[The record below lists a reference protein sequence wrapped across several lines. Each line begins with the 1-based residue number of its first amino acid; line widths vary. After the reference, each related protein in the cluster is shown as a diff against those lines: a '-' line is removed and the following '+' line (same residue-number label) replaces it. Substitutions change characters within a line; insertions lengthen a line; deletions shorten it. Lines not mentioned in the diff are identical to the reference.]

1 MPGNEEN
8 TPRVNNEITSSKVL
22 LIDENGVKVGETNT
36 IEAIRM
42 AQEQSL
48 DLVEVAPMAQPPVCR
63 IMD

>member
-8 TPRVNNEITSSKVL
+8 APRINSEITTSQVL
-22 LIDENGVKVGETNT
+22 LVDENGVKVGITNT

-48 DLVEVAPMAQPPVCR
+48 DLV
-63 IMD
+63 